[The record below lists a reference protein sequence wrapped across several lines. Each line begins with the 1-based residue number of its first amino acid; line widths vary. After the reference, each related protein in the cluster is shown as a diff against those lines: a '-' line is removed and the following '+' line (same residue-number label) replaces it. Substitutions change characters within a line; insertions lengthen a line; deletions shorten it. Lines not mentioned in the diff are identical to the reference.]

1 MLASSMGLSLPH
13 PKPSSSP
20 GALRP
25 CSRPCIPTPAGDSV
39 PLRTEVPPRQR
50 ETMTKLR
57 AGDCH
62 VGSEMKGRGVGGTE
76 SNLFIYM

>member
-1 MLASSMGLSLPH
+1 MLTSSMGLSLPH

-20 GALRP
+20 GALRL
-25 CSRPCIPTPAGDSV
+25 CSRPCIPPPTGDSV
-39 PLRTEVPPRQR
+39 PLRTEVPRQG

-57 AGDCH
+57 AGGCP

-76 SNLFIYM
+76 SNLFIYI